1 MQSTTGQSTTLAT
14 EANGNDKN
22 QLDHLRDEIKSGHT
36 KLLHDCIML
45 GKHLHDARELARDRE
60 GGFLGWIKDELG
72 WSRQYAYNYI
82 NVYETFGK
90 LPGGAQNLP
99 IGLTAA
105 IELGRP
111 STPEEARSE
120 VLKLAESG
128 QTVSANT
135 ARDIIKKHKDT
146 GSAVRDSDV
155 DPDSYPERK
164 TGVKG
169 SAAGQFGDGN
179 SKLPATDAQAQ
190 YATRLLIKQNYD
202 NNQEA
207 IAALAVGYPDEK
219 EIARVCQEKQGQDM
233 PFKVSKALAQS
244 ARDVIKQELQAQLGD
259 TPTETFAE
267 QLSQPSEEV
276 FKPPF
281 DTSVPGEA
289 GSILE
294 SEAIITALNE
304 TINSLRVELQSKDE
318 EIKQLREQL
327 AQLESL

>member
-1 MQSTTGQSTTLAT
+1 MQSNTGQSTTLAT
-14 EANGNDKN
+14 ETSEN

-111 STPEEARSE
+111 STPEEARDE
-120 VLKLAESG
+120 ALKLAESG
-128 QTVSANT
+128 QAVSANT

-146 GSAVRDSDV
+146 GSGYSDRDPA

-164 TGVKG
+164 TGV
-169 SAAGQFGDGN
+169 SSPAAGQFGDGN

-233 PFKVSKALAQS
+233 PFKVPKALAQR
-244 ARDVIKQELQAQLGD
+244 ARDVIKQELQAQSGD

-267 QLSQPSEEV
+267 QLSQPSAEV

-289 GSILE
+289 GSIAE
-294 SEAIITALNE
+294 SEDIIAALNE

-318 EIKQLREQL
+318 EIKRLREQL
-327 AQLESL
+327 AQLEAQ

>member
-1 MQSTTGQSTTLAT
+1 M
-14 EANGNDKN
+14 
-22 QLDHLRDEIKSGHT
+22 
-36 KLLHDCIML
+36 
-45 GKHLHDARELARDRE
+45 
-60 GGFLGWIKDELG
+60 
-72 WSRQYAYNYI
+72 
-82 NVYETFGK
+82 
-90 LPGGAQNLP
+90 P

-111 STPEEARSE
+111 STPEDARSE
-120 VLKLAESG
+120 ALKLAESG

-135 ARDIIKKHKDT
+135 ARDIIKKHKGA
-146 GSAVRDSDV
+146 GSAGYSDRDSET

-164 TGVKG
+164 TGV
-169 SAAGQFGDGN
+169 SSPAAGQFGDGN

-244 ARDVIKQELQAQLGD
+244 ARDAIKQELQAQSGD
-259 TPTETFAE
+259 TPTETFAD
-267 QLSQPSEEV
+267 QLSQAPEDV

-289 GSILE
+289 GST
-294 SEAIITALNE
+294 TALEDYDATIIATLHE

-327 AQLESL
+327 AQLEAVQ